1 MTRAGPRDPDAI
13 RRRAE
18 AMLRRR
24 VAGYSMAEIAAEHRP
39 TPRHVRRELAGLPE
53 VDRRGIERAWRDAT
67 LGHGWRGWPR

>member
-1 MTRAGPRDPDAI
+1 MTRTRLRDPDAI

-24 VAGYSMAEIAAEHRP
+24 VAGYSMAEIAAEHRL

-53 VDRRGIERAWRDAT
+53 DDRRRVERAWRDDL
-67 LGHGWRGWPR
+67 LGPGGWRWLR